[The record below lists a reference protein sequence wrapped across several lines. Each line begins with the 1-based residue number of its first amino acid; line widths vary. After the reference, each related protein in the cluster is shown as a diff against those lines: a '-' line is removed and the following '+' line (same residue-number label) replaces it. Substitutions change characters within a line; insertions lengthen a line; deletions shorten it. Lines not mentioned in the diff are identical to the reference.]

1 MEELWLKY
9 GATICRIVFYSFG
22 LIWFS
27 LNWYIFACYKMSKY
41 KEQIDENGGIVN
53 SDINFPFWNPFKI
66 RYLFIRLPT
75 IESGKR
81 YYKHP
86 IFKKQSELIKSYRKI
101 YRIVFPL
108 YILILIPL
116 TIYFLT
122 KYN

>member
-1 MEELWLKY
+1 
-9 GATICRIVFYSFG
+9 
-22 LIWFS
+22 
-27 LNWYIFACYKMSKY
+27 MSKY